1 MGEASEIEAR
11 QGELELEL
19 QRMSEVVERL
29 ERSNQTYELAH
40 RLAGANMW
48 EWTLASDEVRWDPG
62 LLELFGYTTEDFPG
76 NLEAVRERLHP
87 ADREA
92 WQADVQACLAGEREH
107 RLVMRIVR
115 PGGETRWI
123 RAVGDTVR
131 DESGAP
137 VRMIG
142 LALDVTE
149 RCRAQEELR
158 LSEERLASLP
168 SPRWT

>member
-48 EWTLASDEVRWDPG
+48 EWTLASDEVRRDPG

-76 NLEAVRERLHP
+76 NLEAVRERLESP
-87 ADREA
+87 SFA
-92 WQADVQACLAGEREH
+92 
-107 RLVMRIVR
+107 
-115 PGGETRWI
+115 
-123 RAVGDTVR
+123 RAEVGRFEVD
-131 DESGAP
+131 
-137 VRMIG
+137 
-142 LALDVTE
+142 
-149 RCRAQEELR
+149 
-158 LSEERLASLP
+158 
-168 SPRWT
+168 